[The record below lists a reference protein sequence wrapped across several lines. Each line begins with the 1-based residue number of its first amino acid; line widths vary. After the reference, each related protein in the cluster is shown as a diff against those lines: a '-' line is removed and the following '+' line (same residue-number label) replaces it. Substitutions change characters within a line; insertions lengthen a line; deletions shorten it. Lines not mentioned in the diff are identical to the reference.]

1 MDLPDPGTEP
11 GSPLLKADAL
21 LSELLGKPTREATR
35 EGPWEPLFQS
45 AHSHEREWI
54 QSSSGLFEV
63 T

>member
-1 MDLPDPGTEP
+1 MDLPDPGIEP
-11 GSPLLKADAL
+11 GSPSLKADAL

-35 EGPWEPLFQS
+35 EGPWKPLFQS